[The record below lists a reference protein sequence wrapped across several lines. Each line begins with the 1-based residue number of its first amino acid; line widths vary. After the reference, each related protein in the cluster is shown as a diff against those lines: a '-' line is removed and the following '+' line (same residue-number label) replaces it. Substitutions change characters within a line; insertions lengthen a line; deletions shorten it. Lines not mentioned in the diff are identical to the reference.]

1 MTKGVNGRVALS
13 MAVLGAAFLTVAT
26 LSAQGAVAQ
35 FTISGT
41 STVRGWTCPAEG
53 VIAVTPATASEPVPG
68 FPNGLQAVRITVA
81 IEAIECPEEQMVE
94 HLREAMEEPRHPE
107 IVYELESYR
116 FTSDDSA
123 VASGTLAIHGMTRPV
138 TFEIQ
143 LVETP
148 DGVRG
153 VGQTSISMSEFG
165 ITPPSLWRGMLNVG
179 DIVDV
184 KFEAPLP
191 RSN

>member
-1 MTKGVNGRVALS
+1 MTKDVRGGVALVT
-13 MAVLGAAFLTVAT
+13 AVLGAALLSAT
-26 LSAQGAVAQ
+26 LSGQGPAAQ

-53 VIAVTPATASEPVPG
+53 AMDVTPATASEPLPG
-68 FPNGLQAVRITVA
+68 FPNGLQTVRITVPVKA
-81 IEAIECPEEQMVE
+81 ITCPEEQMIE
-94 HLREAMEEPRHPE
+94 HLRETMDEPQHPE

-123 VASGTLAIHGMTRPV
+123 VASGTLAIHGMTKPV

-143 LVETP
+143 LVESP
-148 DGVRG
+148 EGVRG
-153 VGQTSISMSEFG
+153 VGQTSINLSDFG

-179 DIVDV
+179 DAVEI
-184 KFEAPLP
+184 KFDAPLP
-191 RSN
+191 RSE

>member
-1 MTKGVNGRVALS
+1 MTKHLRGRVFLS
-13 MAVLGAAFLTVAT
+13 TAVLVAALLNTT
-26 LSAQGAVAQ
+26 LLGQGPAAQ

-53 VIAVTPATASEPVPG
+53 AMDVILATAAEPLPG
-68 FPNGLQAVRITVA
+68 FPNGLQAVRITVPVKA
-81 IEAIECPEEQMVE
+81 IMCPEEQMIE
-94 HLREAMEEPRHPE
+94 HLRESMEEPQHPE

-123 VASGTLAIHGMTRPV
+123 VASGTLAIHGTTRPV

-143 LVETP
+143 LVETS

-153 VGQTSISMSEFG
+153 VGQTSITLSDFG

-179 DIVDV
+179 DVVEV
-184 KFEAPLP
+184 KFDAPLP